1 MPFFQRGIS
10 FGRILKIIKINT
22 VQLAHSYEL
31 EEIVEFGKW
40 SAKAEGDNTCGSGN
54 CGSKMKF
61 EATNTIKF

>member
-1 MPFFQRGIS
+1 
-10 FGRILKIIKINT
+10 LKIIKINT